1 MTTKTT
7 GNKNTQ
13 KIDPERL
20 KETGPFPKENRR
32 VLIYSIG
39 AGNEGHGD
47 ALPSNIDDYMG
58 RRTAL
63 LVSERTGFTYRGHI
77 PYASS
82 SSGEIARDW
91 HPGYIPMADLI
102 ANMTNDIL
110 SDIQNLKKQGTEASH
125 VAVISGHGGNNT
137 LKKEEANIT
146 HVLGIPF
153 FYMPP
158 FPDVVAESK
167 EYGRVVITH
176 ADHGEHSIALYLGLL
191 DKKKLE
197 NINRIART
205 DPLEALRQ
213 NPPIMGLGYYVLP
226 QLGGDRYESV
236 RSRHPELLDMAKQF
250 VEKDRKV
257 IADFDVGRQLFE
269 GNVDLATE
277 NIKKFVRDTK

>member
-1 MTTKTT
+1 MATKKSDRRT
-7 GNKNTQ
+7 GI
-13 KIDPERL
+13 IDGEKL

-32 VLIYSIG
+32 VLIYSMG

-63 LVSERTGFTYRGHI
+63 TVSERTGFTYRGHI
-77 PYASS
+77 PYSSDRAS
-82 SSGEIARDW
+82 ETAKDW
-91 HPGYIPMADLI
+91 NPGYIPMKDLI

-110 SDIQNLKKQGTEASH
+110 KDIQNLKKYGTDASH
-125 VAVISGHGGNNT
+125 VVVISGHGGNNF
-137 LKKEEANIT
+137 LKQHEAA
-146 HVLGIPF
+146 LSWQFGIPF

-167 EYGRVVITH
+167 EHGKIVITH

-191 DKKKLE
+191 DMGKLD

-205 DPLEALRQ
+205 DPIEAIRQ

-226 QLGGDRYESV
+226 QLGGERYESL
-236 RSRHPELLDMAKQF
+236 RSRHKDLLDMALQF
-250 VEKDRKV
+250 VEKDKKV

-269 GNVDLATE
+269 GNINVATE
-277 NIKKFVRDTK
+277 NIKKFVRETR